1 MTAPAASP
9 QTSRRAPWALWTT
22 LLAMLLALQASA
34 GTIRPAAAIEAG
46 AIAAKLTLPAPFAAQ
61 FRETGHALKA
71 AGQRLNAAKPD
82 DDHDGATPPLPSGIA
97 ALAIPAA
104 QTGLHT
110 PSGATAPRGDTAAR
124 AYRARAPPRAA

>member
-1 MTAPAASP
+1 MIAPAAP
-9 QTSRRAPWALWTT
+9 PHAARRSPWALWTT

-34 GTIRPAAAIEAG
+34 GAIRPAAAIEAG
-46 AIAAKLTLPAPFAAQ
+46 TIAAKLTLPAPFAAQ

-82 DDHDGATPPLPSGIA
+82 DGHDGPAPPLPSGIA
-97 ALAIPAA
+97 ALAVPAA
-104 QTGLHT
+104 QSGLHA
-110 PSGATAPRGDTAAR
+110 PSGITAPRGDTAAR